1 MRTPDDNRITRRGL
15 LQRALGTFASAGVV
29 SLFPSAEPAYLS
41 SRSAEVRPKSASLR
55 GKIALEE
62 HFVIPET
69 LAASYGAAGGPEFQR
84 RLEDIGSAR
93 IAEMDRGGLD
103 VCILSLVGDGI
114 QAIPDVSEAIR
125 IARRANDHLAEQI
138 ARNPGRFKGF
148 AALPL
153 QDPQAAAQ
161 ELTRCIGE
169 LGFSGALVNG
179 YSQIG
184 TADRIVFYDLPQ
196 YRDFWATV
204 QQLDVP
210 FYLHPRSAPAHLP
223 AYEGHAWLTG
233 SVWGFASE
241 TAIHALRLMGS
252 GLFDDYP
259 KLKVILGHLGEGLPC
274 GIWRID
280 NRVSRTLGAKP
291 RARLPIGH
299 YLRENFYITTSGN
312 FHTPTL
318 TEVMTEVGAD
328 RILYSVDYPFEDVA
342 IASDWFDHAA
352 ISDADRTRIAR
363 SNAERLF
370 RIQVGVNRRT
380 SSLPLVNTAPGSAQ
394 RLV

>member
-1 MRTPDDNRITRRGL
+1 
-15 LQRALGTFASAGVV
+15 
-29 SLFPSAEPAYLS
+29 
-41 SRSAEVRPKSASLR
+41 
-55 GKIALEE
+55 
-62 HFVIPET
+62 
-69 LAASYGAAGGPEFQR
+69 
-84 RLEDIGSAR
+84 
-93 IAEMDRGGLD
+93 
-103 VCILSLVGDGI
+103 
-114 QAIPDVSEAIR
+114 
-125 IARRANDHLAEQI
+125 
-138 ARNPGRFKGF
+138 
-148 AALPL
+148 
-153 QDPQAAAQ
+153 
-161 ELTRCIGE
+161 
-169 LGFSGALVNG
+169 
-179 YSQIG
+179 
-184 TADRIVFYDLPQ
+184 
-196 YRDFWATV
+196 
-204 QQLDVP
+204 
-210 FYLHPRSAPAHLP
+210 
-223 AYEGHAWLTG
+223 
-233 SVWGFASE
+233 
-241 TAIHALRLMGS
+241 MGS

>member
-1 MRTPDDNRITRRGL
+1 MRTPNDKSVITRRGL
-15 LQRALGTFASAGVV
+15 FQRAAGIFASAGALSV
-29 SLFPSAEPAYLS
+29 LPSAKPDRELSNSNQSKPDSAPA
-41 SRSAEVRPKSASLR
+41 A

-69 LAASYGAAGGPEFQR
+69 LAQSYGAPAGPELQR
-84 RLEDIGSAR
+84 QLGDIGSVR

-103 VCILSLVGDGI
+103 VRILSLVGDGI

-125 IARRANDHLAEQI
+125 IARQANDHLADQI
-138 ARNPGRFKGF
+138 AKNPKRFKGF

-161 ELTRCIGE
+161 ELTRCIRE
-169 LGFSGALVNG
+169 LGFCGALVNG

-184 TADRIVFYDLPQ
+184 TPDSIVFYDAPQ
-196 YRDFWATV
+196 YRQFWATV

-210 FYLHPRSAPAHLP
+210 FYLHPRSAPAHLT
-223 AYEGHAWLTG
+223 AYQGHPWLTG
-233 SVWGFASE
+233 SVWGFTSE

-259 KLKVILGHLGEGLPC
+259 NLKIIIGHLGEGLPAN
-274 GIWRID
+274 IWRID

-291 RARLPIGH
+291 KAKLPIGH

-312 FHTPTL
+312 FRTQTL
-318 TEVMTEVGAD
+318 TEVILELGAG

-342 IASDWFDHAA
+342 IASDWLDHAA
-352 ISDADRTRIAR
+352 ISDLDRANIAR
-363 SNAERLF
+363 GNARQLF
-370 RIQVGVNRRT
+370 RI
-380 SSLPLVNTAPGSAQ
+380 
-394 RLV
+394 